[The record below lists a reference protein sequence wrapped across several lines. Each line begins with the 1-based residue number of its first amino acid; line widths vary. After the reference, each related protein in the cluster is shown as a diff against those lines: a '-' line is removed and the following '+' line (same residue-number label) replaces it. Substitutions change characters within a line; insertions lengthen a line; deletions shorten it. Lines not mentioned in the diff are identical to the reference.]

1 MTVWQRI
8 KGWFRRKPAEVVPF
22 HAEGMIRPE
31 PDPELRQVLFN
42 HGVSSLVERDAET
55 FDEYVARRRAEEL
68 ADEAMLSALLV
79 EPDPANANPP
89 DPASDWPAQFVPAV
103 CSCCKC
109 QPSIYRT
116 YGDGTVLCVECAG

>member
-1 MTVWQRI
+1 VDLNVWRRI

-22 HAEGMIRPE
+22 RE
-31 PDPELRQVLFN
+31 PV
-42 HGVSSLVERDAET
+42 A
-55 FDEYVARRRAEEL
+55 FDWPPF
-68 ADEAMLSALLV
+68 
-79 EPDPANANPP
+79 PDPANANPP
-89 DPASDWPAQFVPAV
+89 DPEPAGYASDRPKLSVSLLQPHLDEVLRALEEPPPAQFTAAV

>member
-1 MTVWQRI
+1 VDVSVWQRI

-42 HGVSSLVERDAET
+42 HAVSSLVERMT
-55 FDEYVARRRAEEL
+55 I
-68 ADEAMLSALLV
+68 
-79 EPDPANANPP
+79 EPPPPEPEPA
-89 DPASDWPAQFVPAV
+89 AQFTPPT
-103 CSCCKC
+103 CSCCRC

-116 YGDGTVLCVECAG
+116 YGDGTVLCVECAS

>member
-31 PDPELRQVLFN
+31 PDP
-42 HGVSSLVERDAET
+42 
-55 FDEYVARRRAEEL
+55 EYVARRRAEEL

>member
-1 MTVWQRI
+1 VDVSVWQRI

-42 HGVSSLVERDAET
+42 HAVSSLVERMT
-55 FDEYVARRRAEEL
+55 I
-68 ADEAMLSALLV
+68 
-79 EPDPANANPP
+79 EPPP
-89 DPASDWPAQFVPAV
+89 PEPEPAQPGIVFTDSFSVAQFKPAV

-116 YGDGTVLCVECAG
+116 YGDGTVLCVECAS